1 MPGRGPPGD
10 AEGACIGSRAVNPAS
25 VDVIVPCYNY
35 GRYLRQCTQSVL
47 RETRFPIRVLII
59 DDASTD
65 GSAEQAWQ
73 IAAEDSRVEVI
84 AHRSNQGHIATYNE
98 GIAWV
103 RAAYMLLLSAD
114 DMVAPGALA
123 RAVTLM
129 DANPNVA
136 FVYGRSIL
144 FSDEDDIWEMHGSLD
159 GSEAAVHRGAEFIR
173 EFCSRPNNPVET
185 ATAVVR
191 TTVQKRVGGY
201 HPQLPHSGDL
211 EMWLRCAAQGDV
223 GVIPAVQAFTRI
235 HAGNMR
241 HGYKAERT
249 FADYE
254 QRRRALEMFFEG
266 QSGLLDDGE
275 DLERLARRSLA
286 EEVLWTA
293 ARGFEEEN
301 DPAATRLIDLARD
314 IDGTITRT
322 PLWWKTAAKRA
333 VGWTVWRAVGP
344 VLAAVRGSAQAIR
357 LGQASDRRP

>member
-1 MPGRGPPGD
+1 
-10 AEGACIGSRAVNPAS
+10 VTPAG

-35 GRYLRQCTQSVL
+35 ARYLQECTQSVL
-47 RETRFPIRVLII
+47 RETCFPIRVLII

-65 GSAEQAWQ
+65 GSAAEARK
-73 IAAEDSRVEVI
+73 IAAQDSRVEVI
-84 AHRSNQGHIATYNE
+84 VHRSNQGHIATYNE

-123 RAVTLM
+123 RAVSLM
-129 DANPNVA
+129 ETHPNIA
-136 FVYGRSIL
+136 FVYGRAIL
-144 FSDEDDIWEMHGSLD
+144 FSSEGELRDIDCGHD
-159 GSEAAVHRGAEFIR
+159 GVEAMVHPGAKFLRRI
-173 EFCSRPNNPVET
+173 CSRPDNPVET

-191 TTVQKRVGGY
+191 SAIQKRVGGY
-201 HPQLPHSGDL
+201 RPELPHAGDL

-249 FADYE
+249 LADFQ
-254 QRRRALEMFFEG
+254 QRGRAFEIFFEG
-266 QSGLLDDGE
+266 QSERLE
-275 DLERLARRSLA
+275 DAEKLKRLARRSLA
-286 EEVLWTA
+286 EQMLWAA

-301 DPAATRLIDLARD
+301 DPVATRLIGLART
-314 IDGTITRT
+314 IDRSITRT

-333 VGWTVWRAVGP
+333 IGWNSWRAIAP
-344 VLAAVRGSAQAIR
+344 ALAALRGP
-357 LGQASDRRP
+357 QASGRKT